1 MAAPIWIKHIQ
12 ISPEQLTL
20 FSRQHNIMMIMVMM
34 MIMMTIM
41 VTMIMIKMIIM
52 IVIFIIV
59 SDEMGMDV
67 L

>member
-20 FSRQHNIMMIMVMM
+20 FSRQHNIMTIMVMMIMVIMVMIMMILVMMIMVM
-34 MIMMTIM
+34 
-41 VTMIMIKMIIM
+41 
-52 IVIFIIV
+52 IFIIV